1 MTSPHFF
8 QFEADFVEALR
19 CVPMTVRLKLDTCGI
34 KLKLAEW
41 HKFSREQRTALV
53 DMPCQSDPEVQA
65 YREHLQQLVLACT
78 GNTPTELTIE
88 PHPEWVNNTAV
99 PASVQEQ
106 TQALNVPFR
115 LDQWVKLTPLQ
126 RFALIKLSRS
136 DHENHNFLPA
146 LQEFHLVGR
155 VGHN

>member
-1 MTSPHFF
+1 MTSPPFF
-8 QFEADFVEALR
+8 QFEADFVDALR
-19 CVPMTVRLKLDTCGI
+19 CVPMAVRLKLDTCGI

-41 HKFSREQRTALV
+41 HKFSRVQRTALV
-53 DMPCQSDPEVQA
+53 DMPCQSEPEVQA

-78 GNTPTELTIE
+78 GNAPTELTIE
-88 PHPEWVNNTAV
+88 PHPEWINNTTV
-99 PASVQEQ
+99 PTSVQEQ

-115 LDQWVKLTPLQ
+115 LDQWAKLTPLQ

-146 LQEFHLVGR
+146 LQEFQRVGR
-155 VGHN
+155 VGHS

>member
-41 HKFSREQRTALV
+41 HKFSHEQRTALA
-53 DMPCQSDPEVQA
+53 DMPCQSDQEVQA
-65 YREHLQQLVLACT
+65 YREHLQQLVLVCT
-78 GNTPTELTIE
+78 GHLPTELTIE
-88 PHPEWVNNTAV
+88 PDPEWVNNATV

-106 TQALNVPFR
+106 TKALNVPFR
-115 LDQWVKLTPLQ
+115 TDQWAKLTPLQ

-155 VGHN
+155 N